1 MVGEAGMGKTS
12 LVAEHIRRA
21 NRMVLVGHCVPLA
34 NASSILPFTTAFAS
48 RDPRVRAAIGTALGN
63 MPADLARM
71 VDRLLPRQAQP
82 VSDQAEVV
90 QEHLFLAVGELLAE
104 MAESAPLNV
113 VVEDLHWADAVT
125 LDLLTY
131 LMLARRDQG
140 LTLITTFRTDETP
153 LGDAP
158 RAWLDR
164 MRMSPDVDEIHLRPL
179 DRQSFDAQVAALAP
193 GTSTEQADQ
202 LFLRSEGNPFFT
214 EQLVASRAEPSG
226 ERHLPARLAGFL
238 GARLARTSSEAATV
252 MTAVSLA
259 GRPLSLTQ
267 LARISGLEPAACR
280 AATKELSA
288 SALVTVTEELVH
300 SRHALL
306 AEAALARWTT
316 PSPELHA
323 RLAVELEALDV
334 SDLAPQIA
342 RHYRLAGLPVDELRM
357 AMTAAR
363 RSWDLAQYDESGRWG
378 LHAIGLLDEVPDQRR
393 PGAELGD
400 LFGRTLFALA
410 YAGRHADEVAL
421 ADVAWETFMDWP
433 DSAERGLVLT
443 RVARLDVAQDPRT
456 LPKRAIHVLE
466 DPTLPASPERTS
478 LIEDVAVARARQGDL
493 AAATR
498 ELEQAREMALRLGA
512 LEEQASALT
521 WLVVMRRASGDL
533 EACDALL
540 RQAAEIVERV
550 GTPRATVTFAVSL
563 SDILLKQGDLDRAR
577 LEALAALETARDNG
591 LAASTGA
598 LILLA
603 NAAEAAMEQ
612 GRVDEAAALI
622 DPAFDRPLRADDDKT
637 LGILDQ
643 LRTRLDLLRDQVP
656 QSRGRRYIGH
666 DFDREEAEQEAEA
679 ALWANDADRAYRVAT
694 AGAQA
699 LLRPEAALEHPLAGQ
714 LLTLAARA
722 CADLADPS
730 RPMHAPE
737 AVDALAHLAEVES
750 LAARFLTDC
759 GEDPFRARP
768 TIGRIRGD
776 AAGWDAE
783 RGRARGVDDVPVW
796 RGVAQTWEELGYPH
810 RAAYGWWRAA
820 RCALRDDV
828 DRGPVAAALEAA
840 HRLANGHAPMVREV
854 EQLADRLHLAG
865 IVPSA
870 DALPVPQ
877 MHESLTDQEQRV
889 IRLVALGRTNG
900 QIGQELYI
908 SRKTASVHV
917 SNILRKLGVS
927 NRGEAARWAHSAGLM
942 REEAPAG
949 EQGRAGAVTP

>member
-1 MVGEAGMGKTS
+1 M
-12 LVAEHIRRA
+12 
-21 NRMVLVGHCVPLA
+21 
-34 NASSILPFTTAFAS
+34 
-48 RDPRVRAAIGTALGN
+48 
-63 MPADLARM
+63 
-71 VDRLLPRQAQP
+71 
-82 VSDQAEVV
+82 
-90 QEHLFLAVGELLAE
+90 
-104 MAESAPLNV
+104 
-113 VVEDLHWADAVT
+113 
-125 LDLLTY
+125 
-131 LMLARRDQG
+131 
-140 LTLITTFRTDETP
+140 
-153 LGDAP
+153 
-158 RAWLDR
+158 
-164 MRMSPDVDEIHLRPL
+164 
-179 DRQSFDAQVAALAP
+179 
-193 GTSTEQADQ
+193 
-202 LFLRSEGNPFFT
+202 
-214 EQLVASRAEPSG
+214 
-226 ERHLPARLAGFL
+226 
-238 GARLARTSSEAATV
+238 TV
-252 MTAVSLA
+252 VSLA

-280 AATKELSA
+280 AATNELSA
-288 SALVTVTEELVH
+288 SALVTVTVTEGLVQ

-306 AEAALARWTT
+306 REAALARWTT

-323 RLAVELEALDV
+323 RLAMELEALDV

-342 RHYRLAGLPVDELRM
+342 RLYRLAGLPVDELRM
-357 AMTAAR
+357 AMIAAW

-421 ADVAWETFMDWP
+421 ADVAWKTFVDWP

-443 RVARLDVAQDPRT
+443 RVARLEVAQDSRT
-456 LPKRAIHVLE
+456 LPPRAIQVL
-466 DPTLPASPERTS
+466 DDRTLPASPERTS

-493 AAATR
+493 VEATR
-498 ELEQAREMALRLGA
+498 QLEQAREMALRLGA
-512 LEEQASALT
+512 PEEQASALT

-533 EACDALL
+533 EACEALL

-550 GTPRATVTFAVSL
+550 GTPRATVTFAMSL
-563 SDILLKQGDLDRAR
+563 SDILLKQGKLDRAR
-577 LEALAALETARDNG
+577 LTALAALETARDNG

-603 NAAEAAMEQ
+603 NAAEAAMEL

-622 DPAFDRPLRADDDKT
+622 DPAFDRPLRADDDRT

-643 LRTRLDLLRDQVP
+643 LRTRLDVLRDHVP

-666 DFDREEAEQEAEA
+666 DFDREEAELEAEA
-679 ALWANDADRAYRVAT
+679 ALWAGDADRAYTVAT
-694 AGAQA
+694 AGVQA

-730 RPMHAPE
+730 RRTHAPE
-737 AVDALAHLAEVES
+737 AVDALARLAEVES

-759 GEDPFRARP
+759 GEEPFRARP
-768 TIGRIRGD
+768 TIGRIRAD
-776 AAGWDAE
+776 AAGWNAE
-783 RGRARGVDDVPVW
+783 RSRARGVDDVPVW
-796 RGVAQTWEELGYPH
+796 RGVARAWEELGYPH
-810 RAAYGWWRAA
+810 RAAYGWWCAA

-828 DRGPVAAALEAA
+828 DRGSVAAALQAA
-840 HRLANGHAPMVREV
+840 HRLANGHAPLMREV

-865 IVPSA
+865 IVPNA

-889 IRLVALGRTNG
+889 LRLVALGRTNG

-942 REEAPAG
+942 REETPAD
-949 EQGRAGAVTP
+949 EQRRAGAVTP